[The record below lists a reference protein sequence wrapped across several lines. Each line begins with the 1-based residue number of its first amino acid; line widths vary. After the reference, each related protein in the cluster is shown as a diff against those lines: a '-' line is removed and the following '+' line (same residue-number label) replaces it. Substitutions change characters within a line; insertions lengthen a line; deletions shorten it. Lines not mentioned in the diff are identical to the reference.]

1 MESQAHINK
10 GLRPVSA
17 GDGYIPLDSILS
29 YLKRDGYE
37 GWLAVEQF
45 GLENQ
50 YDGIV
55 RSAEYLMKGEFN
67 TWR

>member
-1 MESQAHINK
+1 MESQAHIIK
-10 GLRPVSA
+10 VFARSA
-17 GDGYIPLDSILS
+17 LEMANIPLDSILS